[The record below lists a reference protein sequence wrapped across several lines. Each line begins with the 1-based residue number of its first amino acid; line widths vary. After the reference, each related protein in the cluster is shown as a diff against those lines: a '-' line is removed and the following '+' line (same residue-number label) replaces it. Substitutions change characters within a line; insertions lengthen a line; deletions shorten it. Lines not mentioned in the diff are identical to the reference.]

1 MKVKLNLGMIV
12 MFGKFIIF
20 AILAVSLYA
29 LFIRL
34 KMRIYDSPIK
44 ERTQLEKHPKKRF
57 FGNDIGLNK
66 THVIISFLAALYL
79 IWAVITL
86 YR

>member
-1 MKVKLNLGMIV
+1 

-20 AILAVSLYA
+20 TILGVSLYA

-34 KMRIYDSPIK
+34 KMRVKGSPLK
-44 ERTQLEKHPKKRF
+44 EKTQLEEHPKKRF
-57 FGNDIGLNK
+57 FGNDIGLNNI
-66 THVIISFLAALYL
+66 HLIISFLATLYL

>member
-1 MKVKLNLGMIV
+1 

-34 KMRIYDSPIK
+34 KTRINGTPNDGKSEPN
-44 ERTQLEKHPKKRF
+44 KHLKKRL
-57 FGNDIGLNK
+57 FGDVFK
-66 THVIISFLAALYL
+66 TKKIHLIISFLAALYL

>member
-1 MKVKLNLGMIV
+1 

-34 KMRIYDSPIK
+34 KMRISGSPTREK
-44 ERTQLEKHPKKRF
+44 KQLEKHPKKRF
-57 FGNDIGLNK
+57 FVNDIGLNK
-66 THVIISFLAALYL
+66 IHLIISFLAALYL

>member
-1 MKVKLNLGMIV
+1 

-20 AILAVSLYA
+20 TILGVSLYA

-34 KMRIYDSPIK
+34 KMRVNGSPLK
-44 ERTQLEKHPKKRF
+44 EKTQLEEHPKKRF
-57 FGNDIGLNK
+57 FGNDIGLNNI
-66 THVIISFLAALYL
+66 HLIISFLAALYL
-79 IWAVITL
+79 IWAVVTL

>member
-1 MKVKLNLGMIV
+1 

-29 LFIRL
+29 LFVRL
-34 KMRIYDSPIK
+34 KTRINGAPI
-44 ERTQLEKHPKKRF
+44 EEKSQPDRHQKKRL
-57 FGNDIGLNK
+57 FGDFVRINK
-66 THVIISFLAALYL
+66 AHLIISFLAALYL

>member
-1 MKVKLNLGMIV
+1 

-34 KMRIYDSPIK
+34 KMRINGSPAK
-44 ERTQLEKHPKKRF
+44 EKTQLEKHPKKKF
-57 FGNDIGLNK
+57 FGNDIRLNK
-66 THVIISFLAALYL
+66 IHLIISFLAALYL

>member
-1 MKVKLNLGMIV
+1 

-29 LFIRL
+29 LFFRL
-34 KMRIYDSPIK
+34 KMRIYSSPIK
-44 ERTQLEKHPKKRF
+44 EKTQLKKHPKKGF
-57 FGNDIGLNK
+57 FGNDIRLNK
-66 THVIISFLAALYL
+66 IHLIISFLAALYL

>member
-1 MKVKLNLGMIV
+1 MIV

-20 AILAVSLYA
+20 AILAISLYA

-34 KMRIYDSPIK
+34 KMRINGSPIK
-44 ERTQLEKHPKKRF
+44 EKTQLEKHSKKGF
-57 FGNDIGLNK
+57 FVNDIGLNK
-66 THVIISFLAALYL
+66 IHVIISFLAALYL

>member
-1 MKVKLNLGMIV
+1 

-34 KMRIYDSPIK
+34 KMRINGSPTK
-44 ERTQLEKHPKKRF
+44 ERF
-57 FGNDIGLNK
+57 VGNDIGFNK
-66 THVIISFLAALYL
+66 IHLIISFLAALYL

>member
-1 MKVKLNLGMIV
+1 

-34 KMRIYDSPIK
+34 KMRIYGSPIK
-44 ERTQLEKHPKKRF
+44 EKTQLEKHPKKRF
-57 FGNDIGLNK
+57 FVNDIGLNK
-66 THVIISFLAALYL
+66 IHLIISFLAALYL

>member
-1 MKVKLNLGMIV
+1 

-34 KMRIYDSPIK
+34 KMRLYGSPIK
-44 ERTQLEKHPKKRF
+44 EKTQLEKNSKKRF

>member
-1 MKVKLNLGMIV
+1 

-34 KMRIYDSPIK
+34 KMRIYGTLIK
-44 ERTQLEKHPKKRF
+44 EKTQLEKHSKKRF

-66 THVIISFLAALYL
+66 THVIISFLAAVYL
-79 IWAVITL
+79 IWAIITL
-86 YR
+86 YL

>member
-34 KMRIYDSPIK
+34 KMRLYGSPIK
-44 ERTQLEKHPKKRF
+44 EKTQLEKNSKKRF

-66 THVIISFLAALYL
+66 THVIISFLAAVYL
-79 IWAVITL
+79 IWAIITL
-86 YR
+86 YL

>member
-1 MKVKLNLGMIV
+1 MIA

-34 KMRIYDSPIK
+34 KMRISGSPSK
-44 ERTQLEKHPKKRF
+44 EKPQIEKHPKKRF

-66 THVIISFLAALYL
+66 IHLVISFLAALYL

>member
-1 MKVKLNLGMIV
+1 

-20 AILAVSLYA
+20 AIFALSLYA

-34 KMRIYDSPIK
+34 KMRMNGSPVK
-44 ERTQLEKHPKKRF
+44 EKTQLEKHPKKRF
-57 FGNDIGLNK
+57 FGNDIGVNK
-66 THVIISFLAALYL
+66 FHLILSFLAALYL

>member
-1 MKVKLNLGMIV
+1 

-34 KMRIYDSPIK
+34 KMRIYGTPIK
-44 ERTQLEKHPKKRF
+44 EKTQHERHSKKRF
-57 FGNDIGLNK
+57 FGNNIGLNK
-66 THVIISFLAALYL
+66 THVIISFLAAFYL

-86 YR
+86 YI

>member
-1 MKVKLNLGMIV
+1 

-34 KMRIYDSPIK
+34 KMRLYGSPIK
-44 ERTQLEKHPKKRF
+44 EKTQLEKNSKKRF
-57 FGNDIGLNK
+57 FGNDIELNK
-66 THVIISFLAALYL
+66 IQLIISFLAALYL
-79 IWAVITL
+79 IWVVITL
-86 YR
+86 LS

>member
-1 MKVKLNLGMIV
+1 

>member
-1 MKVKLNLGMIV
+1 

-20 AILAVSLYA
+20 AILGVSLYA

-34 KMRIYDSPIK
+34 KIRVNGSPLK
-44 ERTQLEKHPKKRF
+44 EKTQFEEHHKKRF
-57 FGNDIGLNK
+57 FGNDIGLNNI
-66 THVIISFLAALYL
+66 HLIISFLAALYL

>member
-1 MKVKLNLGMIV
+1 

-34 KMRIYDSPIK
+34 KIRIYDSPIK
-44 ERTQLEKHPKKRF
+44 EKTQLEKHPKKRF
-57 FGNDIGLNK
+57 FVNDIGLNK
-66 THVIISFLAALYL
+66 IHLIISFLAALYL
-79 IWAVITL
+79 IWAIINL

>member
-1 MKVKLNLGMIV
+1 

-34 KMRIYDSPIK
+34 KMRINGAPISGK
-44 ERTQLEKHPKKRF
+44 SEPNKHLKKRL
-57 FGNDIGLNK
+57 FGDVLKTNK
-66 THVIISFLAALYL
+66 IHLIISFLAALYL

>member
-1 MKVKLNLGMIV
+1 

-34 KMRIYDSPIK
+34 KTRINGSPIK
-44 ERTQLEKHPKKRF
+44 DRSQPEKHPKKRF
-57 FGNDIGLNK
+57 FGDVFGINK
-66 THVIISFLAALYL
+66 IRLIISFLAVLYL

-86 YR
+86 FR

>member
-1 MKVKLNLGMIV
+1 MIV

-20 AILAVSLYA
+20 AILAISLYA

-34 KMRIYDSPIK
+34 KMRIKGLPIEEK
-44 ERTQLEKHPKKRF
+44 TQPDEHLKKRF
-57 FGNDIGLNK
+57 FANDNGLNK
-66 THVIISFLAALYL
+66 IHLIISFLAALYL
-79 IWAVITL
+79 IWALITL

>member
-1 MKVKLNLGMIV
+1 MIV

-66 THVIISFLAALYL
+66 IHLIISFLAALYL

-86 YR
+86 YK

>member
-66 THVIISFLAALYL
+66 IHLIISFLAALYL

-86 YR
+86 YK

>member
-1 MKVKLNLGMIV
+1 

-20 AILAVSLYA
+20 TILGVSLYA

-34 KMRIYDSPIK
+34 RMRVKGSPLK
-44 ERTQLEKHPKKRF
+44 EKTQLEEHPKKRF
-57 FGNDIGLNK
+57 FGNDIGLNNI
-66 THVIISFLAALYL
+66 HLIISFLAALYL
-79 IWAVITL
+79 IWAVVTL

>member
-1 MKVKLNLGMIV
+1 
-12 MFGKFIIF
+12 MFGKFVIF
-20 AILAVSLYA
+20 AILAVCLYA

-34 KMRIYDSPIK
+34 KMRINGSPIK
-44 ERTQLEKHPKKRF
+44 EKTQPEKHPKKRVF
-57 FGNDIGLNK
+57 VNDIRLNK
-66 THVIISFLAALYL
+66 IHFIISFLAALYL

>member
-1 MKVKLNLGMIV
+1 

-34 KMRIYDSPIK
+34 KTRINGSPIK
-44 ERTQLEKHPKKRF
+44 DKSQPDNLPKKRF
-57 FGNDIGLNK
+57 FGEVFGMNK
-66 THVIISFLAALYL
+66 IHLIITFLAALYL
-79 IWAVITL
+79 IWAVISI

>member
-1 MKVKLNLGMIV
+1 
-12 MFGKFIIF
+12 MFGKFIIL
-20 AILAVSLYA
+20 AILALSLYA

-34 KMRIYDSPIK
+34 KTRISGSPIK
-44 ERTQLEKHPKKRF
+44 DKSQTEIHPKKSF
-57 FGNDIGLNK
+57 FAHVYGLNK
-66 THVIISFLAALYL
+66 IHLIISFLAALYL

>member
-1 MKVKLNLGMIV
+1 

-34 KMRIYDSPIK
+34 KTRITGAPI
-44 ERTQLEKHPKKRF
+44 EDRSQPDKHPKKRF
-57 FGNDIGLNK
+57 FGNLVGINK
-66 THVIISFLAALYL
+66 IHLIITFLAALYL
-79 IWAVITL
+79 IWAVITF
-86 YR
+86 YH

>member
-34 KMRIYDSPIK
+34 KMRLYGSPIK
-44 ERTQLEKHPKKRF
+44 EKTQLEKNSKKRF

>member
-1 MKVKLNLGMIV
+1 
-12 MFGKFIIF
+12 
-20 AILAVSLYA
+20 
-29 LFIRL
+29 
-34 KMRIYDSPIK
+34 MRINGSPTK
-44 ERTQLEKHPKKRF
+44 EKTQLEKHPKKRF

-66 THVIISFLAALYL
+66 IHLIISFLAALYL

>member
-1 MKVKLNLGMIV
+1 

-34 KMRIYDSPIK
+34 KMRIYGSPVEEK
-44 ERTQLEKHPKKRF
+44 AQLEKHPKKRF
-57 FGNDIGLNK
+57 FGNGSRLNK
-66 THVIISFLAALYL
+66 IHLFISFLAALYL
-79 IWAVITL
+79 IWAAITL